1 MAEKLSF
8 FLFEKTRF
16 WLEPQITA
24 VIINWQSIVVAI
36 VDCIESFIETKRKRE
51 QSENC
56 SFFCLKKRILALIL
70 EKSTIIS
77 KCSLLFYERLTCN
90 FLSKFICKKDIP
102 CTECL
107 FFARTTGKAA
117 RNKLLAEI

>member
-1 MAEKLSF
+1 MVSESKKGWPRSYPF
-8 FLFEKTRF
+8 FYLKKTRF

-56 SFFCLKKRILALIL
+56 SFFCLKKG
-70 EKSTIIS
+70 
-77 KCSLLFYERLTCN
+77 FW
-90 FLSKFICKKDIP
+90 P
-102 CTECL
+102 
-107 FFARTTGKAA
+107 
-117 RNKLLAEI
+117 